1 MKIHLRELLA
11 LPLLFI
17 AISTVSHLIGQ
28 RDMLYAPRAD
38 WVLDELQQLTA
49 LANDRTKF
57 GSLSSPQ
64 EINEMIADP
73 TSRFDSKFGAH
84 LRSDH
89 WGNPYVCIESDEGSE
104 ERWQFYSNGLDRRS
118 ESKGRDP
125 DDLNSWDLSNQYYL
139 SFDQS
144 TRRDDG
150 YRFGIVWTL
159 PAFVL
164 IIASRRIWKRHN
176 DPIRSGNGA

>member
-1 MKIHLRELLA
+1 MKIQLRELLT

-17 AISTVSHLIGQ
+17 AISMASHLIGQ

-38 WVLDELQQLTA
+38 WVIDELQQLTA
-49 LANDRTKF
+49 LANDGTKL

-73 TSRFDSKFGAH
+73 ASEFDSKFGYH

-89 WGNPYVCIESDEGSE
+89 WGNPYVCVENDEGAE

-118 ESKGRDP
+118 KSNGRDP

-139 SFDQS
+139 NFDQY
-144 TRRDDG
+144 TARDDG
-150 YRFGIVWTL
+150 YGFGIIWTL

-164 IIASRRIWKRHN
+164 IIATRRIWKRYKA
-176 DPIRSGNGA
+176 PIPSGNGA